1 MSDAEASTEDAAG
14 AGPLLDTE
22 GVAAKIGA
30 KGSATVRVYLKRTRA
45 RVKQGLPVRA
55 QDLPLPDQQVGRSP
69 AWYEAT
75 IDRWIASRPGRGRR
89 PAEP

>member
-1 MSDAEASTEDAAG
+1 M
-14 AGPLLDTE
+14 LDTE
-22 GVAAKIGA
+22 GVAAKIGV
-30 KGSATVRVYLKRTRA
+30 KDGATVRVYLKRTRA
-45 RVKQGLPVRA
+45 RAAKGLPVRS

-69 AWYEAT
+69 AWHEST